1 MRGEFM
7 RFLKEYNVIG
17 LAIAVVIGGVANEL
31 VKAIV
36 EGLLMPFIT
45 PILAAAGG
53 TWRSAEVAVGPFK
66 FAVGAVL
73 AALINFL
80 LIAWFVF
87 LFAKHVLEE
96 ETVSKK

>member
-7 RFLKEYNVIG
+7 RFLKEYNIIG
-17 LAIAVVIGGVANEL
+17 LAIAVIIGGVAGEL
-31 VKAIV
+31 VKAVV
-36 EGLLMPFIT
+36 EGILMPFVT

-53 TWRSAEVAVGPFK
+53 SWQTAVLAIGPFR
-66 FAVGAVL
+66 FAVGSVL

-80 LIAWFVF
+80 IIAWFVF
-87 LFAKHVLEE
+87 LFAKHVLKE

>member
-7 RFLKEYNVIG
+7 KFLKEYNVIG
-17 LAIAVVIGGVANEL
+17 LAIAVIIGGVAGEL

-36 EGLLMPFIT
+36 EGILMPFVT
-45 PILAAAGG
+45 PILSAAGG
-53 TWRSAEVAVGPFK
+53 SWRTVELEAGPFR

-80 LIAWFVF
+80 IIAWLVF
-87 LFAKHVLEE
+87 LFAKHVLKE
-96 ETVSKK
+96 ETVTKK